1 MWPPGGGNDLPK
13 IVLLAIRLQVAL
25 WRLTETEQKAI
36 KAAVKKHFDAT
47 ARVYLFGSKTAEQ
60 KRGGDIDLYIET
72 ELRGEE
78 LLLAKLRT
86 MSEIQRRIGDRKI
99 DIVTAQAE
107 QTKDIPPVV
116 QNAWGNR
123 IPL

>member
-1 MWPPGGGNDLPK
+1 M
-13 IVLLAIRLQVAL
+13 RLN
-25 WRLTETEQKAI
+25 ETERSAI
-36 KAAVKKHFDAT
+36 KSAMQKHFDAT
-47 ARVYLFGSKTAEQ
+47 ARVYLFGSRTDDQ
-60 KRGGDIDLYIET
+60 KRGGDIDLFIET
-72 ELRGEE
+72 ELQGEE

-107 QTKDIPPVV
+107 QTGDIPPIV
-116 QNAWGNR
+116 QNARENS

>member
-1 MWPPGGGNDLPK
+1 M
-13 IVLLAIRLQVAL
+13 RLN
-25 WRLTETEQKAI
+25 ETERKAI
-36 KAAVKKHFDAT
+36 KAALKKHFDAT
-47 ARVYLFGSKTAEQ
+47 ARVYLFGSRTDDQ
-60 KRGGDIDLYIET
+60 KRGGDIDLFIET
-72 ELRGEE
+72 ELQGEE

-107 QTKDIPPVV
+107 QTKDIPPIV
-116 QNAWGNR
+116 QNARENR